1 MFQQSQRIIFT
12 FQGGNPDLAA
22 LCAECADQ
30 VFDTGVWLGFQ
41 QVVILVLGAENLGC
55 VVRGVLVQSIE
66 ADERQ
71 LDGGPI
77 KVRSVASSR
86 AGFPSASTVWR
97 TLAKTPSDVS
107 SSVPSR
113 SKITPRYVFLF
124 IGC

>member
-71 LDGGPI
+71 LDG
-77 KVRSVASSR
+77 RSDKGAECRLVEGRFSKCFYR
-86 AGFPSASTVWR
+86 V
-97 TLAKTPSDVS
+97 SDVS

>member
-1 MFQQSQRIIFT
+1 MVMFQQSQRIIFT

-71 LDGGPI
+71 LD
-77 KVRSVASSR
+77 ASSR
-86 AGFPSASTVWR
+86 AGFPSASTVCR

>member
-1 MFQQSQRIIFT
+1 MVMFQQGQRIIFT

-41 QVVILVLGAENLGC
+41 QVVILILGAENLGC

-71 LDGGPI
+71 LDGRSDKGAEWRRWC
-77 KVRSVASSR
+77 VRSVSRSAS
-86 AGFPSASTVWR
+86 FPSA
-97 TLAKTPSDVS
+97 A
-107 SSVPSR
+107 
-113 SKITPRYVFLF
+113 
-124 IGC
+124 G

>member
-71 LDGGPI
+71 LDG
-77 KVRSVASSR
+77 RSDKGAECRLVNYSSLKIEETMKFILR
-86 AGFPSASTVWR
+86 ILYCQMR
-97 TLAKTPSDVS
+97 YQDILNMEITLFT
-107 SSVPSR
+107 
-113 SKITPRYVFLF
+113 
-124 IGC
+124 